1 MALKLDVTHR
11 GLSIKDSYVVVVMPT
26 ISTGKD
32 SLEFGVWYKAGA
44 EHEQFMA
51 ANYSAPYDLDG
62 NNPFEQAYEHLKTLP
77 EFKNATD
84 C

>member
-44 EHEQFMA
+44 EHEQFLA
-51 ANYSAPYDLDG
+51 SNYSAPYDLYG
-62 NNPFEQAYEHLKTLP
+62 GNPFEQAYKHLRTLP
-77 EFKNATD
+77 EFSGAAD